1 MGRSL
6 LFVFLAIGALVAM
19 RPDGKTVA
27 PPTAAIT
34 TETSADAPAKPM
46 GNGFGET
53 VIPRSPDGHFYLD
66 ARVGAATVHFMVD
79 TGASIVALN
88 KSDAQ
93 AAGVQFSQGDFTA
106 TGETAGGRI
115 AMRPVTLPSVSVGSL
130 TADNVEAAVV
140 DGDMGV
146 SLLGQSWLRRVGTVT
161 IEGDR
166 MILR

>member
-1 MGRSL
+1 MGRSI
-6 LFVFLAIGALVAM
+6 LFLFLAVGAVVAM
-19 RPDGKTVA
+19 RPG
-27 PPTAAIT
+27 
-34 TETSADAPAKPM
+34 AKPSTPAPTMTAVATGATPAATAM

-53 VIPRSPDGHFYLD
+53 VIPRSPDGHFYVD

-88 KSDAQ
+88 RSDAQ
-93 AAGVQFSQGDFTA
+93 AAGVQFGQGDFTA

-115 AMRPVTLPSVSVGSL
+115 PMRPVTLPSVTVGSL
-130 TADNVEAAVV
+130 SASQVEAAVV